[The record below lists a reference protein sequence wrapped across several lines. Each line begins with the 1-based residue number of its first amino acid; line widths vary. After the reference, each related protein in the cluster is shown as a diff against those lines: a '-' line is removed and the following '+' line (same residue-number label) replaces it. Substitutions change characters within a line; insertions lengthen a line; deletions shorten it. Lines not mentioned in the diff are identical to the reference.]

1 MVPSKLK
8 YSDTH
13 EWAKIDDDSTAV
25 VGITDH
31 AQSELGDIVYLEL
44 PEVGSTVEKGDVFG
58 TLESVKTVSDL
69 ISPVSGEVIEANI
82 KLTDTPEVINNEPY
96 EGGWLV
102 KIKLSKPAEVNTLM
116 DADAYEQFIQEH

>member
-13 EWAKIDDDSTAV
+13 EWAKIDDDTAM

-69 ISPVSGEVIEANI
+69 ISPVSGEITEANSE
-82 KLTDTPEVINNEPY
+82 LSDTPEVINNEPY

-102 KIKLSKPAEVNTLM
+102 KIKLSNPAEVNTLM

>member
-13 EWAKIDDDSTAV
+13 EWAKIDDDTAV

-69 ISPVSGEVIEANI
+69 ISPVSGEITEANSE
-82 KLTDTPEVINNEPY
+82 LSDTPEVINNEPY

-102 KIKLSKPAEVNTLM
+102 KIKLSNPAEVNTLM

>member
-13 EWAKIDDDSTAV
+13 EWAKIDDDTAV

>member
-13 EWAKIDDDSTAV
+13 EWAKIDDDTAV

-82 KLTDTPEVINNEPY
+82 ELSDTPEVINNEPY

-102 KIKLSKPAEVNTLM
+102 KIKLSKSAEVNTLM

>member
-13 EWAKIDDDSTAV
+13 EWAKIDDDTAV

-82 KLTDTPEVINNEPY
+82 ELSDTPEVINNEPY

-102 KIKLSKPAEVNTLM
+102 KIKLSNPAEVNTLM